1 MLQAV
6 QLVRTLVAGLALLA
20 VLGSTRSPSYA
31 EEAVDPWE
39 LLGALRGNL
48 AANPQ
53 QADFVQEYRPAGF
66 SSGDR
71 ESGDLYLA
79 IPECVRWDYR
89 EPYPKSFLLCG
100 TEIHT
105 WNPGDSA
112 GRRFTFSDSDEPGL
126 DLLRLRL
133 EELQQ
138 RYGAQIEIDQQESIV
153 VVLTP
158 RAESFAIAEARL
170 TIDLLAT
177 RLLGLS
183 YSDQEGNISRFEIS
197 GYQPLST
204 REKFE
209 PPAGVE
215 WLEE

>member
-1 MLQAV
+1 MLRAA
-6 QLVRTLVAGLALLA
+6 QLVRILTTGMALLA
-20 VLGSTRSPSYA
+20 ILGATLSSA
-31 EEAVDPWE
+31 FAAEAVDPWE
-39 LLGALRGNL
+39 LLGKLRGNL
-48 AANPQ
+48 AATPQ
-53 QADFVQEYRPAGF
+53 QAAFVQEYRPAGF

-71 ESGDLYLA
+71 EGGDLYLA

-105 WNPGDSA
+105 WNPGDRA

-138 RYGAQIEIDQQESIV
+138 RYDAQVEINQQESIV

-158 RAESFAIAEARL
+158 LSASFAIAEARL
-170 TIDLLAT
+170 TIDPLAT
-177 RLLGLS
+177 HLLGLS
-183 YSDQEGNISRFEIS
+183 YRDQDGNISRFEIS
-197 GYQPLST
+197 EYQSLPAG
-204 REKFE
+204 EIFE
-209 PPAGVE
+209 PPAELE
-215 WLEE
+215 WIEE

>member
-1 MLQAV
+1 MRRAG
-6 QLVRTLVAGLALLA
+6 QLILTLVAGMALLA
-20 VLGSTRSPSYA
+20 VVGSTQSSLSA

-39 LLGALRGNL
+39 TLGRLRGNL

-53 QADFVQEYRPAGF
+53 QAAFVQEYRPAGF

-71 ESGDLYLA
+71 ERGDLYLA

-89 EPYPKSFLLCG
+89 DPYPKSFLLCG

-105 WNPGDSA
+105 WNPGDTA
-112 GRRFTFSDSDEPGL
+112 GRRFTLSDSDGPGL

-138 RYGAQIEIDQQESIV
+138 RYGATVEIDQQGSTV

-158 RAESFAIAEARL
+158 RSPTFVIAEARL
-170 TIDLLAT
+170 TVAPRATHLLA
-177 RLLGLS
+177 LS
-183 YSDQEGNISRFEIS
+183 YSDQDGNLSRFEIS
-197 GYQPLST
+197 GYQDLLA
-204 REKFE
+204 RELFE
-209 PPAGVE
+209 PPAELE
-215 WLEE
+215 WIEE